1 MSIADLFASYFE
13 YRNFDDLED
22 YNNTLDSLETSLK
35 EDIAKEVRYYKENPE
50 TIAEDLSVTIKNIT
64 GEHNG
69 Q

>member
-13 YRNFDDLED
+13 YRNFEDLED

-35 EDIAKEVRYYKENPE
+35 EEIAEEVRYYKENPE
-50 TIAEDLSVTIKNIT
+50 AIAEDLSITIKNI
-64 GEHNG
+64 GGRDG